1 MWCKTGQE
9 KLQKMFVKSVLL
21 LFKCQCMHQ
30 IERCRAE
37 QSHTSIHEVQLTA
50 VGSDA
55 RLSTCVFEG
64 LLKLRFLSLE
74 CTASGP

>member
-30 IERCRAE
+30 VECCRAE
-37 QSHTSIHEVQLTA
+37 HIREVQPVLTA

-64 LLKLRFLSLE
+64 LCFLSLE

>member
-9 KLQKMFVKSVLL
+9 KLKKMFVKSVLL

-30 IERCRAE
+30 VECCRAE
-37 QSHTSIHEVQLTA
+37 HIREVQPVLTA

-64 LLKLRFLSLE
+64 LLKLCFLSLE